1 MDNIHG
7 GHRARMKQR
16 FREYGLDNFND
27 HQVLELLLFYVIPR
41 KDVNPIAHA
50 LLDAF
55 GSLYAVFEAPVSALK
70 KVPGVGEQTAELIHL
85 IPQINRRYLISKQS
99 GDNCLNDSQK
109 AGAYLVPRFLYERE
123 EVVLLVCLDGNC
135 RVIHCQEIAR
145 GETNATTVSVRK
157 VVETALAQNSTSVIL
172 SHNHTSGIALP
183 SQEDLI
189 TTRQLAKAL
198 AMVNIQLADHIVVA
212 DDDFVAMSDSGV
224 LQGDW

>member
-1 MDNIHG
+1 MDNVHS

-16 FREYGLDNFND
+16 FREHGLDNFSD

-41 KDVNPIAHA
+41 RDVNPIAHA
-50 LLDAF
+50 LLDTF

-70 KVPGVGEQTAELIHL
+70 KVPGVGEQTAELIRL

-99 GDNCLNDSQK
+99 GDGCLNDSRK
-109 AGAYLVPRFLYERE
+109 AGAYLVPRFMYERD

-145 GETNATTVSVRK
+145 GETNSTTVSVRK
-157 VVETALAQNSTSVIL
+157 VVEIALAQNSTSVIL
-172 SHNHTSGIALP
+172 AHNHTSGIALP

-198 AMVNIQLADHIVVA
+198 SMVNVQLADHIVVA
-212 DDDFVAMSDSGV
+212 DDDFVSMADSGA
-224 LQGDW
+224 LQDSW